1 MANWHDGNFDVN
13 ITSSEIVC
21 RRHHIRRFLRRP
33 LVVKIKPNTGQTLGT
48 TDKREIRRNMIKSE
62 SRALLTIDTLKTLYC
77 FIKSPCYRIN
87 PTHFVTELYRS
98 RKLQ

>member
-1 MANWHDGNFDVN
+1 MANWHDGNFYVN

-33 LVVKIKPNTGQTLGT
+33 LLVKIKPNTGQTLGT

-62 SRALLTIDTLKTLYC
+62 GKDLLTIDTLKTLYC
-77 FIKSPCYRIN
+77 FIKSPWYRIN
-87 PTHFVTELYRS
+87 PTHFVTEIYRS